1 MTAEIDELKLT
12 LTEVQSH
19 LAFQEDTI
27 SALNESLTRQQR
39 DILTLRRQLELLK
52 QRLDEQAAGQASS
65 TAVGMP
71 DEKPP
76 HY

>member
-27 SALNESLTRQQR
+27 SALNESLASQQR

-71 DEKPP
+71 DEKPS